1 MFYTRIK
8 LMRKGLL
15 ILLFMLCT
23 VLQGQAYEL
32 ILPRAKSSISNTNY
46 VFFVGKA
53 NNAESISIN
62 GCPIYIAPNGAFA
75 HSVKLKN
82 ELLFVQIITLKF
94 INFIKRNVKKMLKFL
109 LKTLN

>member
-1 MFYTRIK
+1 
-8 LMRKGLL
+8 MRKGLL

-23 VLQGQAYEL
+23 VLHGQAYEL

-82 ELLFVQIITLKF
+82 GENRVVIRSNYNTQIYKF
-94 INFIKRNVKKMLKFL
+94 YKEECKKNV
-109 LKTLN
+109 